1 MGKKGRDE
9 VLNYKFPT
17 KICSFAPNFVYSED
31 TQKINNKSESRYL
44 NQNWS
49 VFFSIESSIIFLQ
62 FLGYGFIL
70 WIFLDKN
77 CRYYLDI
84 MIIFLLIII
93 PYIMIRI
100 NNEGLTKLF
109 HRVLNF
115 DQWIIICAV
124 PETKENLLSN
134 CIRGHSAFSVAA
146 VLLHIILQFLKYL
159 SRSCLEMVTTIELQD
174 FERVFLKI
182 IRFLSSHFS

>member
-1 MGKKGRDE
+1 MRC
-9 VLNYKFPT
+9 LTTNFPQKSALLHQILSIQKT
-17 KICSFAPNFVYSED
+17 HK
-31 TQKINNKSESRYL
+31 KINNKSESRYL

-49 VFFSIESSIIFLQ
+49 VFFSIQSSIIFLQ

-70 WIFLDKN
+70 WLFLDKN

-159 SRSCLEMVTTIELQD
+159 SR
-174 FERVFLKI
+174 
-182 IRFLSSHFS
+182 